1 MLFCFYVFLSVL
13 KKVYQPPKILH
24 LLCPAEYRIPT
35 AGREV
40 YITFDDGPCPETTPT
55 ILDILRQHNVKA
67 TFFCVG
73 DNIVRHPD
81 LFAQIKA
88 EGHQVGNHTMHHS
101 KGFYT
106 NTNDYINEIDECAA
120 LVGNNLFRPPHGLI
134 TPRQNAMLRTKN
146 YKIIQW
152 DVITYD
158 WDNNHSPEDI
168 LKIVNRYTRPGSI
181 IVMHDSIKA
190 TPRTLKI
197 LEEVIIELKS
207 QNYKLKTLA

>member
-1 MLFCFYVFLSVL
+1 M
-13 KKVYQPPKILH
+13 YQPNKILK
-24 LLCPAEYRIPT
+24 LLCPAVYNIPT
-35 AGREV
+35 AGHNV
-40 YITFDDGPCPETTPT
+40 YLTFDDGPCAETTPI
-55 ILDILRQHNVKA
+55 ILDILRKHNVKA

-73 DNIVRHPD
+73 DNILKHPE

-120 LVGNNLFRPPHGLI
+120 LIGNNLFRPPHGLI
-134 TPRQNAMLRTKN
+134 TPRQNAMLRNKG

-158 WDNNHSPEDI
+158 WDSNHSPN
-168 LKIVNRYTRPGSI
+168 KIFNVVKRYTRAGSI

-190 TPRTLKI
+190 APRTLQI
-197 LEEVIIELKS
+197 LETIIIWLKA
-207 QNYKLKTLA
+207 QGYILKTLT

>member
-1 MLFCFYVFLSVL
+1 MTL
-13 KKVYQPPKILH
+13 YQPPKILK
-24 LLCPAEYRIPT
+24 LLSPAVYQIPT
-35 AGREV
+35 TEREI
-40 YITFDDGPCPETTPT
+40 YLTFDDGPCTETTHI
-55 ILDILRQHNVKA
+55 ILEILRKHNTKA

-73 DNIVRHPD
+73 DNIINHPE

-88 EGHQVGNHTMHHS
+88 EGHQVANHTMHHS

-134 TPRQNAMLRTKN
+134 TPRQNAMLRNKG

-158 WDNNHSPEDI
+158 WDTKHTTNDI
-168 LKIVNRYTRPGSI
+168 LNIIKQYTRPGSI
-181 IVMHDSIKA
+181 IAMHDSIKA
-190 TPRTLKI
+190 APRTLQI
-197 LEEVIIELKS
+197 LDNIISWLKS
-207 QNYKLKTLA
+207 QNYKIKTLA

>member
-1 MLFCFYVFLSVL
+1 L
-13 KKVYQPPKILH
+13 YQPNKILQ
-24 LLCPAEYRIPT
+24 LLCPAVYRIPT
-35 AGREV
+35 VEREV
-40 YITFDDGPCPETTPT
+40 YLTFDDGPCIETTP
-55 ILDILRQHNVKA
+55 IIIDILRKHNVKA

-73 DNIVRHPD
+73 DNILKHPE

-120 LVGNNLFRPPHGLI
+120 LIGNNLFRPPHGLI
-134 TPRQNAMLRTKN
+134 TPRQNAMLRNKR

-158 WDNNHSPEDI
+158 WDKRHSADRVFEVI
-168 LKIVNRYTRPGSI
+168 KRYSRSGSI
-181 IVMHDSIKA
+181 IVMHDSQKA
-190 TPRTLKI
+190 AERTLEI
-197 LEEVIIELKS
+197 LEDSIIWLK
-207 QNYKLKTLA
+207 QQGYILKTLT

>member
-1 MLFCFYVFLSVL
+1 M
-13 KKVYQPPKILH
+13 YQPPKILH
-24 LLCPAEYRIPT
+24 LLCPAEYRIKS
-35 AGREV
+35 AGHAV
-40 YITFDDGPCPETTPT
+40 YLTFDDGPCPETTPT

-73 DNIVRHPD
+73 DNIHKYPE

-106 NTNDYINEIDECAA
+106 NTNDYLNEIDECAA

-134 TPRQNAMLRTKN
+134 TPRQNSMLRNKS

-158 WDNNHSPEDI
+158 WDAKHTSNDTFN
-168 LKIVNRYTRPGSI
+168 IVKRYTRSGSI

-190 TPRTLKI
+190 APRTLKI
-197 LEEVIIELKS
+197 LENIIIWLKTEG
-207 QNYKLKTLA
+207 YELKTLD

>member
-1 MLFCFYVFLSVL
+1 M
-13 KKVYQPPKILH
+13 YQPPKILH

-40 YITFDDGPCPETTPT
+40 YLTFDDGPCPETTPT

-73 DNIVRHPD
+73 DNIHKYPE
-81 LFAQIKA
+81 LFTQIKA

-106 NTNDYINEIDECAA
+106 NTNDYLNEIDECAA
-120 LVGNNLFRPPHGLI
+120 LIGNNLFRPPHGLI
-134 TPRQNAMLRTKN
+134 TPRQNSMLRNKS
-146 YKIIQW
+146 YKIVQW

-158 WDNNHSPEDI
+158 WDNKHTPEDI
-168 LKIVNRYTRPGSI
+168 LNVVKHYTRPGSI

-190 TPRTLKI
+190 APRTLKI
-197 LEEVIIELKS
+197 LEEIIIWLKNES
-207 QNYKLKTLA
+207 YELKTLD

>member
-1 MLFCFYVFLSVL
+1 
-13 KKVYQPPKILH
+13 
-24 LLCPAEYRIPT
+24 LCPAVYRIPT
-35 AGREV
+35 VEREV
-40 YITFDDGPCPETTPT
+40 YLTFDDGPCIETTP
-55 ILDILRQHNVKA
+55 IIIDILRKHNVKA

-73 DNIVRHPD
+73 DNILKHPE

-120 LVGNNLFRPPHGLI
+120 LIGNNLFRPPHGLI
-134 TPRQNAMLRTKN
+134 TPRQNAMLRNKR

-158 WDNNHSPEDI
+158 WDKRHSADRVFEVI
-168 LKIVNRYTRPGSI
+168 KRYSRSGSI
-181 IVMHDSIKA
+181 IVMHDSQKA
-190 TPRTLKI
+190 AARTLEI
-197 LEEVIIELKS
+197 LEDSIIWLK
-207 QNYKLKTLA
+207 QQGYILKTLT

>member
-1 MLFCFYVFLSVL
+1 M
-13 KKVYQPPKILH
+13 YQPNKILK
-24 LLCPAEYRIPT
+24 LLCPAVYNIPT
-35 AGREV
+35 AGHNV
-40 YITFDDGPCPETTPT
+40 YLTFDDGPCAETTPI
-55 ILDILRQHNVKA
+55 ILDILRKHNVKA

-73 DNIVRHPD
+73 DNILKHPE

-134 TPRQNAMLRTKN
+134 TPRQNNMLRNKG

-158 WDNNHSPEDI
+158 WDSNHSPD
-168 LKIVNRYTRPGSI
+168 KVFNVVKNYTRQGSI

-190 TPRTLKI
+190 APRTLQI
-197 LEEVIIELKS
+197 LETIIIWLKA
-207 QNYKLKTLA
+207 QGFILKTLT

>member
-1 MLFCFYVFLSVL
+1 M
-13 KKVYQPPKILH
+13 YQPNKILQ
-24 LLCPAEYRIPT
+24 LLCPAVYRIPT
-35 AGREV
+35 VEREV
-40 YITFDDGPCPETTPT
+40 YLTFDDGPCIETTP
-55 ILDILRQHNVKA
+55 IIIDILRKHNVKA

-73 DNIVRHPD
+73 DNILKHPE

-120 LVGNNLFRPPHGLI
+120 LIGNNLFRPPHGLI
-134 TPRQNAMLRTKN
+134 TPRQNAMLRNKR

-158 WDNNHSPEDI
+158 WDKRHSADRVFEVI
-168 LKIVNRYTRPGSI
+168 KRYSRPGSI
-181 IVMHDSIKA
+181 IVMHDSQKA
-190 TPRTLKI
+190 AARTLEI
-197 LEEVIIELKS
+197 LEDSIIWLK
-207 QNYKLKTLA
+207 QQGYILKTLT

>member
-1 MLFCFYVFLSVL
+1 MTL
-13 KKVYQPPKILH
+13 YQPPKILK
-24 LLCPAEYRIPT
+24 LLSPATYQIPT
-35 AGREV
+35 TEREI
-40 YITFDDGPCPETTPT
+40 YLTFDDGPCAETTHI
-55 ILDILRQHNVKA
+55 ILEILRKHNTKA

-73 DNIVRHPD
+73 DNIINHPE

-88 EGHQVGNHTMHHS
+88 EGHQVANHTMHHS

-134 TPRQNAMLRTKN
+134 TPRQNAMLRNKG

-158 WDNNHSPEDI
+158 WDTKHTTNDI
-168 LKIVNRYTRPGSI
+168 LNIIKQYTRPGSI
-181 IVMHDSIKA
+181 IAMHDSIKA
-190 TPRTLKI
+190 APRTLQV
-197 LEEVIIELKS
+197 LDNIITWLKS
-207 QNYKLKTLA
+207 QNYKIKTLA

>member
-1 MLFCFYVFLSVL
+1 
-13 KKVYQPPKILH
+13 
-24 LLCPAEYRIPT
+24 LCPAVYRIPT
-35 AGREV
+35 VEREV
-40 YITFDDGPCPETTPT
+40 YLTFDDGPCIETTP
-55 ILDILRQHNVKA
+55 IIIDILRKHNVKA

-73 DNIVRHPD
+73 DNILKHPE

-120 LVGNNLFRPPHGLI
+120 LIGNNLFRPPHGLI
-134 TPRQNAMLRTKN
+134 TPRQNAMLRNKR

-158 WDNNHSPEDI
+158 WDKRHSADRVFEVI
-168 LKIVNRYTRPGSI
+168 KRYSRSGSI
-181 IVMHDSIKA
+181 IVMHDSQKA
-190 TPRTLKI
+190 AERTLEI
-197 LEEVIIELKS
+197 LEDSIIWLK
-207 QNYKLKTLA
+207 QQGYILKTLT

>member
-1 MLFCFYVFLSVL
+1 
-13 KKVYQPPKILH
+13 
-24 LLCPAEYRIPT
+24 LCPAVYRIPT
-35 AGREV
+35 VEREV
-40 YITFDDGPCPETTPT
+40 YLTFDDGPCIETTP
-55 ILDILRQHNVKA
+55 IIIDILRKHNVKA

-73 DNIVRHPD
+73 DNILKHPE

-120 LVGNNLFRPPHGLI
+120 LIGNNLFRPPHGLI
-134 TPRQNAMLRTKN
+134 TPRQNAMLRNKR

-158 WDNNHSPEDI
+158 WDKRHSADRVFEVI
-168 LKIVNRYTRPGSI
+168 KRYSRPGSI
-181 IVMHDSIKA
+181 IVMHDSQKA
-190 TPRTLKI
+190 AERTLEI
-197 LEEVIIELKS
+197 LEDSIIWLK
-207 QNYKLKTLA
+207 QQGYILKTLT

>member
-1 MLFCFYVFLSVL
+1 M
-13 KKVYQPPKILH
+13 YQPNKILK
-24 LLCPAEYRIPT
+24 LLCPAEYRIKS
-35 AGREV
+35 AGHAV
-40 YITFDDGPCPETTPT
+40 YLTFDDGPCPETTPK
-55 ILDILRQHNVKA
+55 ILNILRKHNVKA

-73 DNIVRHPD
+73 DNILKHPE

-134 TPRQNAMLRTKN
+134 TPRQNAMLRTKK

-190 TPRTLKI
+190 APRTLKI

>member
-1 MLFCFYVFLSVL
+1 M
-13 KKVYQPPKILH
+13 YQPNKILQ
-24 LLCPAEYRIPT
+24 LLCPAVYRTPT
-35 AGREV
+35 VEREV
-40 YITFDDGPCPETTPT
+40 YLTFDDGPCIETTP
-55 ILDILRQHNVKA
+55 IIIDILRKHNVKA

-73 DNIVRHPD
+73 DNILKHPE

-120 LVGNNLFRPPHGLI
+120 LIGNNLFRPPHGLI
-134 TPRQNAMLRTKN
+134 TPRQNAMLRNKR

-158 WDNNHSPEDI
+158 WDKKHSADRVFEVI
-168 LKIVNRYTRPGSI
+168 KRYSRPGSI
-181 IVMHDSIKA
+181 IVMHDSQKA
-190 TPRTLKI
+190 AARTLEI
-197 LEEVIIELKS
+197 LEDSIIWLK
-207 QNYKLKTLA
+207 QQGYILKTLT

>member
-1 MLFCFYVFLSVL
+1 MTL
-13 KKVYQPPKILH
+13 YQPPKILK
-24 LLCPAEYRIPT
+24 LLSPATYQIPT
-35 AGREV
+35 TEREI
-40 YITFDDGPCPETTPT
+40 YLTFDDGPCAETTPI
-55 ILDILRQHNVKA
+55 ILEILRKHDTKA

-73 DNIVRHPD
+73 DNIINHPE

-88 EGHQVGNHTMHHS
+88 EGHQVANHTMHHS

-134 TPRQNAMLRTKN
+134 TPRQNAMLRNKG

-158 WDNNHSPEDI
+158 WDTKHTTNDI
-168 LKIVNRYTRPGSI
+168 LNIIKQYTRPGSI
-181 IVMHDSIKA
+181 IAMHDSIKA
-190 TPRTLKI
+190 APRTLQI
-197 LEEVIIELKS
+197 LEDIIIWLKS
-207 QNYKLKTLA
+207 QNYKIKTLA

>member
-1 MLFCFYVFLSVL
+1 M
-13 KKVYQPPKILH
+13 YQPNKILQ
-24 LLCPAEYRIPT
+24 LLCPAAYRIPT
-35 AGREV
+35 VEREV
-40 YITFDDGPCPETTPT
+40 YLTFDDGPCIETTP
-55 ILDILRQHNVKA
+55 IIIDILRKHNIKA

-73 DNIVRHPD
+73 DNILKHPE

-120 LVGNNLFRPPHGLI
+120 LIGNNLFRPPHGLI
-134 TPRQNAMLRTKN
+134 TPRQNAMLRNKR

-158 WDNNHSPEDI
+158 WDKRHSADRVFEVI
-168 LKIVNRYTRPGSI
+168 KRYSRPGSI
-181 IVMHDSIKA
+181 IVMHDSQKA
-190 TPRTLKI
+190 AARTLEI
-197 LEEVIIELKS
+197 LEDSIIWLK
-207 QNYKLKTLA
+207 QQGYILKTLT